1 MDIVEKMAADI
12 ALTMNG
18 GEWKD
23 GKWYSKGHREAWI
36 KAVQPYADE
45 IERLRGAIIA
55 NQSVALDALATHGQL
70 CDEIERLRDV
80 LQMWV
85 KFWNED
91 GDDVW
96 MAEEAMMATNQ
107 ILGKDK

>member
-1 MDIVEKMAADI
+1 MDIVERLREPVIDMFFGKVIEPIKCEAA
-12 ALTMNG
+12 
-18 GEWKD
+18 
-23 GKWYSKGHREAWI
+23 Y
-36 KAVQPYADE
+36 E

>member
-1 MDIVEKMAADI
+1 MDIAEKMAADI

-45 IERLRGAIIA
+45 IERLQDALQTIA
-55 NQSVALDALATHGQL
+55 EEGSGWGQSVALAALKGS
-70 CDEIERLRDV
+70 E
-80 LQMWV
+80 
-85 KFWNED
+85 
-91 GDDVW
+91 
-96 MAEEAMMATNQ
+96 
-107 ILGKDK
+107 